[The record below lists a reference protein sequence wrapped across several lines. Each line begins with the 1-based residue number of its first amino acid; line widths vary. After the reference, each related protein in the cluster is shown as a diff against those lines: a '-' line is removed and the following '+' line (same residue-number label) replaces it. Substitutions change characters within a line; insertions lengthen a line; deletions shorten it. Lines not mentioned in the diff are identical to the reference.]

1 MLENNKIEPSKFIE
15 YYIDSRILQLIKLVI
30 RCEQNQ
36 VIFRHMRTL
45 QVYLLIS
52 NSSLRMYS
60 GKTEIKNK
68 KMKLS
73 DIQLNQESREN
84 HDKMTAIK
92 QDQKKA
98 NYRTKS
104 YCHTTSMALG
114 RKEWISKTSCND
126 YKLNYINNI
135 SPAPAPEDRR

>member
-1 MLENNKIEPSKFIE
+1 MLENNKIEPSTFIE

-52 NSSLRMYS
+52 KSSLRMYS

-73 DIQLNQESREN
+73 DIRDRGAKPRVQGES
-84 HDKMTAIK
+84 
-92 QDQKKA
+92 
-98 NYRTKS
+98 
-104 YCHTTSMALG
+104 
-114 RKEWISKTSCND
+114 
-126 YKLNYINNI
+126 
-135 SPAPAPEDRR
+135 